1 MIVKIPKMIFNRGRF
16 MTRTYSREGSPHNEF
31 HVGSHD
37 MKLTPQQ
44 LQALASK
51 VLAHWQKANLVR
63 PKADEKIVLEKMVS
77 LLKAE
82 VQKEADLERDVHAML
97 DQLERSHGGQFE
109 RHKMYPMLKSKMAKE
124 RKVIL

>member
-1 MIVKIPKMIFNRGRF
+1 
-16 MTRTYSREGSPHNEF
+16 
-31 HVGSHD
+31 

-51 VLAHWQKANLVR
+51 VMAHWQKSNLVR
-63 PKADEKIVLEKMVS
+63 LKADEKVVVEKMVS
-77 LLKAE
+77 LLREE
-82 VQKEADLERDVHAML
+82 VQKEADLEKAVHAML

-109 RHKMYPMLKSKMAKE
+109 RHKMYPMLKAKLAKE